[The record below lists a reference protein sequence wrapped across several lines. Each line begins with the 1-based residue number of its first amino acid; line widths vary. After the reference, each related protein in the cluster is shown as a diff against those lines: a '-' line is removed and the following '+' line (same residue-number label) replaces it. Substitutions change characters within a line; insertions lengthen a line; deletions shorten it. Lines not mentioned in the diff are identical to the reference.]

1 MLKAKVREVQEQ
13 GKIDS
18 QFTRD
23 RRIIEDKNRKLQDQL
38 DYGRKEYTDLKDE
51 HERLKMKNS
60 DAKSQ
65 MDANNQIIETLNSEN
80 DKLN

>member
-60 DAKSQ
+60 DAKGQ
-65 MDANNQIIETLNSEN
+65 MEANNQIIETLNSEN